1 MTNQVI
7 IRKTVTETAT
17 FLDLPDQAIRQHLLA
32 TGFRYDSRTKQ
43 WYRSITDSMIGEAR
57 DVAMFKPIEQ
67 EVVATKQ
74 AA

>member
-17 FLDLPDQAIRQHLLA
+17 FLDLPDEGIRRHLLES
-32 TGFRYDSRTKQ
+32 GFKYDSRTKQ
-43 WYRSITDSMIGEAR
+43 WYRSTTDSVMV
-57 DVAMFKPIEQ
+57 DAMQAAQIKPAAERPD
-67 EVVATKQ
+67 AFKQ